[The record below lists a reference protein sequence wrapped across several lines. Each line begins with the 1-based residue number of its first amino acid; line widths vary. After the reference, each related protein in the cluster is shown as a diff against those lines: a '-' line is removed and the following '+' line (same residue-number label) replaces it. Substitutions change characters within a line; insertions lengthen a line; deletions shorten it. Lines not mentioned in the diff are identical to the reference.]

1 MLKVELH
8 AHTGDD
14 PVDLIP
20 YSTHDLVDR
29 AADLGYGA
37 LAITLH
43 ERQLDLAPFRGHARE
58 RGIVLIPGVERTIC
72 GKHVLLLNFPAAAER
87 VQSFE
92 EVAALKTRWP
102 GLVIAPHPFYP
113 TPSCLGRLL
122 TRHAAVFDAVE
133 FNYYYTRQINVFNEM
148 AVRWS
153 HAHGKPIVANADV
166 HRLEQLGPTC
176 TLIDADPDAD
186 AICFAI
192 RAGRVAIRTEP
203 ISNRVAI
210 THLTRISVDGL
221 RGRARRWTAP
231 RTVPADCTALTK
243 HTR

>member
-8 AHTGDD
+8 THTGDD

-29 AADLGYGA
+29 AANLGYGA

-43 ERQLDLAPFRGHARE
+43 ERQLDLAPFRGYARE
-58 RGIVLIPGVERTIC
+58 RGIVLIPGVERTIR
-72 GKHVLLLNFPAAAER
+72 GRHVLLLNFPAAAER

-92 EVAALKTRWP
+92 EVAALKARWP

-113 TPSCLGRLL
+113 SPNCLGRLL
-122 TRHAAVFDAVE
+122 THCAAIFDAVE
-133 FNYYYTRQINVFNEM
+133 FNSYYTRQVNVFNEM
-148 AVRWS
+148 AVRWAR
-153 HAHGKPIVANADV
+153 AHGKPVVANADV
-166 HRLEQLGPTC
+166 HRVEQLGPTY
-176 TLIDADPDAD
+176 TLVDAEPDAH
-186 AICFAI
+186 AICDAI

-203 ISNRVAI
+203 ISNRAALTYI
-210 THLTRISVDGL
+210 TRISVGGL

-231 RTVPADCTALTK
+231 RTAPAGCPALTK
-243 HTR
+243 QLK

>member
-20 YSTHDLVDR
+20 YSTLDLVDR

-92 EVAALKTRWP
+92 ELAALKTRWP

-113 TPSCLGRLL
+113 SPNCLGRLL
-122 TRHAAVFDAVE
+122 THHAAIFDAVE
-133 FNYYYTRQINVFNEM
+133 FNHYYTRQVNVFNEM
-148 AVRWS
+148 AVRWAR
-153 HAHGKPIVANADV
+153 AHGRPIVANTDV
-166 HRLEQLGPTC
+166 HRVEQLGPTY
-176 TLIDADPDAD
+176 TLVDAEPDAH
-186 AICFAI
+186 AICDAI
-192 RAGRVAIRTEP
+192 RAGRVAIHTEP
-203 ISNRVAI
+203 ISNRAA
-210 THLTRISVDGL
+210 LTYIARISVGGL
-221 RGRARRWTAP
+221 RGRARRWAAP
-231 RTVPADCTALTK
+231 RPAPAGFPALTK
-243 HTR
+243 DLK